1 MTSFKGYLFVAV
13 PRAVGV
19 HKVKEVAVVLPTQ
32 LLHLVLRQISQGGKE
47 LFLHLDRILVWL
59 EVPLYKKK
67 EEKEEKK
74 RIQGRVIRESE
85 QKALTEAS
93 FLKIKLE
100 AIIPANKEFLS
111 KNEAELAGRDIKG
124 ASNGGKGRVA
134 LRDTDIPLKRQV
146 QKISKE
152 E

>member
-67 EEKEEKK
+67 EEKRRKK
-74 RIQGRVIRESE
+74 KDSGEGYPRERAKSTHRSLLFE
-85 QKALTEAS
+85 DKAGSYHPCE
-93 FLKIKLE
+93 
-100 AIIPANKEFLS
+100 
-111 KNEAELAGRDIKG
+111 
-124 ASNGGKGRVA
+124 
-134 LRDTDIPLKRQV
+134 
-146 QKISKE
+146 
-152 E
+152 